1 MANKYCSK
9 CSEDLPISMFYKKSS
24 RSDGLQSHCR
34 DCQKVYKDSYYKRN
48 SKAIIKAV
56 GIGKRKR
63 ALKHYRK
70 IINDYFAG
78 GCVRCKNND
87 FRVLEFD
94 HVNGKKQSARGT
106 EGVMSF
112 VREGYSW
119 GRIETEINKCVVLC
133 CNCHKI
139 KTYREGN
146 YWRDLTHECKR

>member
-1 MANKYCSK
+1 MANRHCPRCDKGLPASK
-9 CSEDLPISMFYKKSS
+9 FNKKASGK
-24 RSDGLQSHCR
+24 DGLQPHCR
-34 DCQKVYKDSYYKRN
+34 RCQKAYKEAYYKRN

-63 ALKHYRK
+63 ALQHYRK
-70 IINDYFAG
+70 IINEYFIN
-78 GCVRCKNND
+78 GCVRCCNKD

-94 HVNGKKQSARGT
+94 HVSGNKEPVRGT
-106 EGVMSF
+106 EGVMSY

-119 GRIETEINKCVVLC
+119 KRIEKEIRKCVVLC

-146 YWRDLTHECKR
+146 YWKDLTHECKR

>member
-1 MANKYCSK
+1 MAH
-9 CSEDLPISMFYKKSS
+9 LPRTMFYKKSS
-24 RSDGLQSHCR
+24 GTDGLQPHCKA
-34 DCQKVYKDSYYKRN
+34 CQKVYKDTYYKRN

-63 ALKHYRK
+63 ALKHYQK
-70 IINDYFAG
+70 IINEYFINGCAECHNKDY
-78 GCVRCKNND
+78 
-87 FRVLEFD
+87 RVLEFD
-94 HVNGKKQSARGT
+94 HVSGNKRAVRGT
-106 EGVMSF
+106 EGVMGY

-119 GRIETEINKCVVLC
+119 KRIEREIKKCVVLC

>member
-1 MANKYCSK
+1 MANRHCPRCNKGLPASK
-9 CSEDLPISMFYKKSS
+9 FNKKASGK
-24 RSDGLQSHCR
+24 DGLQPHCR
-34 DCQKVYKDSYYKRN
+34 CCQKAYKESYYRRN

-63 ALKHYRK
+63 ALQHYRK
-70 IINDYFAG
+70 IINEYFIN
-78 GCVRCKNND
+78 GCVRCKNKD

-94 HVNGKKQSARGT
+94 HVNGNKKPVRGT
-106 EGVMSF
+106 EGVMSY

-119 GRIETEINKCVVLC
+119 KRIEKEIRKCVVLC

>member
-1 MANKYCSK
+1 MKHCTK
-9 CSEDLPISMFYKKSS
+9 CGEDLPVSMFYKKLS
-24 RSDGLQSHCR
+24 RRDGLQSHCI

-70 IINDYFAG
+70 IINEYFVN
-78 GCVRCKNND
+78 GCVRCYNKD

-94 HVNGKKQSARGT
+94 HVSGDKKAVRGT
-106 EGVMSF
+106 EGVMSY

-119 GRIETEINKCVVLC
+119 KRIKEEINKCVVLC

-146 YWRDLTHECKR
+146 YWKDLTHECRR

>member
-1 MANKYCSK
+1 MKHCSK
-9 CSEDLPISMFYKKSS
+9 CDRDLSTSQFHKKASDSS
-24 RSDGLQSHCR
+24 GLQPNCK
-34 DCQKVYKDSYYKRN
+34 DCQRTYGSSYYKRN
-48 SKAIIKAV
+48 AKAIIKAM

-70 IINDYFAG
+70 IINEYFVN
-78 GCVRCKNND
+78 GCVRCCNKD

-94 HVNGKKQSARGT
+94 HVSGDKKAVRGT
-106 EGVMSF
+106 EGVMSY

-119 GRIETEINKCVVLC
+119 KRIKEEINKCVVLC

-146 YWRDLTHECKR
+146 YWKDLTHECRR